1 MKIGI
6 VSDHRGYIIKQM
18 LTSFLIQRGYNI
30 VDYGTDSED
39 SVDYPIYAFKLGEK
53 ILSQEVSL
61 GIAICGTGIGMS
73 IALNK
78 IKGIR
83 CAKVNSTEEAELA
96 RSHNDAQVI
105 ALSSTLSQE
114 DLKNITLSFLRTNF
128 SNEKKHINR
137 IKEISEYEND

>member
-6 VSDHRGYIIKQM
+6 VSDHRGYVIKQM
-18 LTSFLIQRGYNI
+18 LTSFLIQKGYNI

-53 ILSQEVSL
+53 ILNNDVTL

-78 IKGIR
+78 VKGIR
-83 CAKVNSTEEAELA
+83 CAKVNSIEEAELA

-114 DLKNITLSFLRTNF
+114 ELKNISLSFLRTEF

-137 IKEISEYEND
+137 INEISEYEK